1 MATNNTHPEELIP
14 RNGNGNGYQAYAL
27 PQIIQT
33 SVEEDEENL
42 DLRQLWTVVR
52 HRLRLV
58 VVVAVGVTAAVG
70 LWTVLQKP
78 RYESRFNVLI
88 EPPTSKNQSEEQQLV
103 LGLGE
108 TTDFDTQI
116 QVLLSP
122 SVLEPIAEQIARQY
136 PDVSYESLVLGQ
148 SPLTVEQLDDTKI
161 LQVTYEDEDPQK
173 VEFVLDQ
180 VAQGYLAYSLEARQN
195 EISRGIQYVKE
206 QLPQL
211 RQKVDEHQE
220 KLQKFR
226 QKYNFLDPENQAT
239 QLSEQ
244 LIDLEKRYFDTQV
257 ELNEARSLYGILQG
271 QLGLNPEQAIAASYL
286 SESPRYQNLLDQLQE
301 VEVELAKQSAVF
313 LDNSPTI
320 ETLED
325 KRQQLL
331 PLLQQE
337 AQGVLGS
344 KFSENVGNARSL
356 SSPSEL
362 RLGLNQK
369 YVETANQLQI
379 LQLRQAA
386 LGQATTQLKQQI
398 NQMPLLARQYTDLQ
412 RELTIATERLNRF
425 LASEED
431 LNLESAKEA
440 LPVWNIIS
448 SAKEPENPVFPNVPR
463 TLSLGLF
470 GGLLLGLGAAFLA
483 ERLDP
488 VFHSSEELKEN
499 IKLPILGHIP
509 VQKDLETAEKV
520 VGVALPQLQIGNRK
534 LNFTAANSDDDPSK
548 RYTSS
553 PFLEAFRSLNTNIRL
568 LGTDS
573 RSNCIVVS
581 SSSPSE
587 GKSTVSAHLAKAAAD
602 MGQRVLI
609 VDADLRRPQVYQR
622 LGLEH
627 NSPGLSNVLADGLDV
642 EEVIQRVPGRE
653 NLFVLTAGEQAP
665 DPPRLLS
672 SNRMQRIM
680 EQLQNSSAY
689 DLIIFDTPPLLGFA
703 DGRILA
709 AFTSGVV
716 LVVRMGKTD
725 RSILK
730 QTVEQLKDSHIPV
743 LGVVANGVSRHSHSS
758 SHYYDHYYRYYQER

>member
-14 RNGNGNGYQAYAL
+14 RNGNGNGYQAYSL
-27 PQIIQT
+27 PQVIQT

-88 EPPTSKNQSEEQQLV
+88 EPPISKNQSEEQQLI

-136 PDVSYESLVLGQ
+136 PDVSYESLVLGEA
-148 SPLTVEQLDDTKI
+148 PLTVEQLDDTKI
-161 LQVTYEDEDPQK
+161 LQVTYEDEDPEK

-180 VAQGYLAYSLEARQN
+180 VAQGYLAYSLAARQS
-195 EISRGIQYVKE
+195 EISRGIQYVKT
-206 QLPQL
+206 QLPRL
-211 RQKVDEHQE
+211 REKVNEHQA
-220 KLQKFR
+220 KLQTFR
-226 QKYNFLDPENQAT
+226 QKYNFLDPEQQAVE
-239 QLSEQ
+239 LSEQ
-244 LIDLEKRYFDTQV
+244 LIDLEKQYFTTQV

-344 KFSENVGNARSL
+344 RFSDNVGNARSL

-369 YVETANQLQI
+369 YVETANQLQV

-386 LGQATTQLKQQI
+386 LGQATTSLKQQI

-448 SAKEPENPVFPNVPR
+448 SAKEPENPVFPNIPR
-463 TLSLGLF
+463 TLSLGVV

-509 VQKDLETAEKV
+509 IQKDLETTEKV

-534 LNFTAANSDDDPSK
+534 LNFTTADSDDDPSK
-548 RYTSS
+548 RYKSS

-581 SSSPSE
+581 SSSPAE

-672 SNRMQRIM
+672 SNRMQRVM
-680 EQLQNSSAY
+680 EQLHNSPAY
-689 DLIIFDTPPLLGFA
+689 DLVIFDTPPLLGFA

-758 SHYYDHYYRYYQER
+758 SHYYDHYYRYYQDR